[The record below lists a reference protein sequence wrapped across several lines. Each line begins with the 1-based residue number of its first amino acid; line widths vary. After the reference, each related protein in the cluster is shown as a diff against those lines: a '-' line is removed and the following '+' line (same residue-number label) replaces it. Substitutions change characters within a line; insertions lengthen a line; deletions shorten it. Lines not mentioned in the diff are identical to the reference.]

1 MLLAGLLLRML
12 STFAAVCG
20 GGLTFK
26 EKMFMVVAWLPK
38 ATAQVNST
46 KHTTAKQ
53 KS

>member
-1 MLLAGLLLRML
+1 MVLLAGLLLRML

-38 ATAQVNST
+38 ATAQVINVAFIPLS
-46 KHTTAKQ
+46 
-53 KS
+53 SS